1 MKADVVRLNPTKET
15 LNQIVQEAIP
25 ILKVLGFEIEGEPTP
40 KARTKSVSNLEQLVQ
55 KMQIP
60 EMDPHILW
68 K

>member
-1 MKADVVRLNPTKET
+1 MKADVVRLNPTVDT
-15 LNQIVQEAIP
+15 LDQIVQEAIP
-25 ILKVLGFEIEGEPTP
+25 ILEVLGFEIKGKKIP
-40 KARTKSVSNLEQLVQ
+40 KAQTKSISNLEQLVQ

>member
-1 MKADVVRLNPTKET
+1 MQADVIRLNPTKDT
-15 LNQIVQEAIP
+15 LDQIVQEAIP
-25 ILKVLGFEIEGEPTP
+25 ILKVLGFEINGKTTP
-40 KARTKSVSNLEQLVQ
+40 KARTKSISNLEQLVQ